1 MLPTHA
7 LVPTKRSRHALVRLV
22 RGAWTLPTTLF
33 GHLMGILVCR
43 HRPRFVESDAAYG
56 WLYRIPP
63 GLGVLDRI
71 GAITLGHV
79 VLHGASTLEGDR
91 GRAVLA
97 HELAH
102 TRQHDVLGPF
112 YLPLHATAQLVSAT
126 IAVFA
131 GPVVFSPVHDHN
143 PLEQTFIA
151 ISANAIDR
159 WPPEV
164 DREAVLRAF
173 GA

>member
-1 MLPTHA
+1 M
-7 LVPTKRSRHALVRLV
+7 
-22 RGAWTLPTTLF
+22 WTLPTTLF
-33 GHLMGILVCR
+33 GHVMGLAVCR
-43 HRPRFVESDAAYG
+43 QRPRWVESAAAYG

-71 GAITLGHV
+71 GAVTLGHV
-79 VLHGASTLEGDR
+79 VLHGATTLDGER

-112 YLPLHATAQLVSAT
+112 YLPLHATAQLASA
-126 IAVFA
+126 IIGVFT
-131 GPVVFSPVHDHN
+131 GPATFSPVHDHN

-159 WPPEV
+159 WPL
-164 DREAVLRAF
+164 DAAREAVLAAF